1 MSEEVSSSINNNP
14 HQILI
19 FKGLGSHMFAHPEDI
34 QVTSQLAS
42 IPWIESW
49 ARTLFSTLEEILVVD
64 NLASTVRVGPNQ
76 MASLHQSLVKACAVL
91 DMDIPDLYVK
101 QNPLPNAY
109 TFAYQG
115 RRPFIVIHT
124 GLLDLLNEEEM
135 LAVLGHEL
143 GHLKCEHGL
152 WLTLLSAIA
161 SVADSLSG
169 SLLPIK
175 PLLLKWQ
182 QAAEYTCDRASL
194 LVVGDYRIVAS
205 VLMKL
210 CGGSTNSDFSKDLN
224 VDAFL
229 KQAEQL
235 EKERMSLVGFAFSV
249 ISQQVDTHPVP
260 LLRAINLVRWSHS
273 AQYSGLR
280 RRAIQRSLPMQCS
293 NVRINEVKS
302 K

>member
-1 MSEEVSSSINNNP
+1 
-14 HQILI
+14 
-19 FKGLGSHMFAHPEDI
+19 MFAHPEDI

-249 ISQQVDTHPVP
+249 ISQQC
-260 LLRAINLVRWSHS
+260 S
-273 AQYSGLR
+273 
-280 RRAIQRSLPMQCS
+280 IQRPQEKS
-293 NVRINEVKS
+293 NPKVSSNAMF
-302 K
+302 